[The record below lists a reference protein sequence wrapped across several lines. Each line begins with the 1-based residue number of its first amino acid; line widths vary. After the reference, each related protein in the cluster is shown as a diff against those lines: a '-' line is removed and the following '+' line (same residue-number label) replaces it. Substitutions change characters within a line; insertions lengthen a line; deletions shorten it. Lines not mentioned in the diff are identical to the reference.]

1 MTIPDGVPATFPEP
15 APAPRSAPEP
25 EWRRLDTRMLFVHPA
40 KELLRFLPVLVALA
54 VAGSA
59 SGRLDWQVLGVVVP
73 IALGVLR
80 YLTTSFRL
88 TAGRIELKRGLL
100 NRTVTA
106 TPLDRVR
113 TVDLTASPIHRLL
126 GLTTVRIG
134 TGVTTGDDAG
144 LDLDGL
150 RVAEARALRETLLV
164 AAAPTTATPDG
175 VAPTPDLPLARFRPS
190 WLRFAPFTGSGLV
203 IAAAG
208 LGLLGQFSNDL
219 GFWDDVDPEPQRFDG
234 APSYLLVAVLVAAAL
249 LGVLVLSVLGYLVTN
264 WGFQLTH
271 PPGTWHLRRGLLT
284 TRETSLDEDR
294 IAGVGLGEPLALRAA
309 RGRHLVAIVTG
320 VNRSESGSSTL
331 VPPAPQ
337 DVAPA
342 VAAAVLGTPE
352 PVSAPLRTHGPAA
365 VRRRWTRAVGPAL
378 AVPLGAVVVGLAGGP
393 WWPVAPAL
401 AVVALAAGLAAD
413 RVAGLGHALVARHV
427 VARAGSLT
435 RRRDALQAD
444 HVIGW
449 TLRDTWFQR
458 RVGLV
463 TLHATTAGGSGA
475 VTVLDVPEPDAVRL
489 ADEALPGLASQFL
502 ESPQRVG

>member
-1 MTIPDGVPATFPEP
+1 MTIPDGAPGTFPEP
-15 APAPRSAPEP
+15 ATAPASAPEP

-164 AAAPTTATPDG
+164 AAAPPTATPDG
-175 VAPTPDLPLARFRPS
+175 VPPTPELPLARFRPS

-219 GFWDDVDPEPQRFDG
+219 GFWDDVDPEPQRFEG
-234 APSYLLVAVLVAAAL
+234 APSYLLVAALVAAAL

-352 PVSAPLRTHGPAA
+352 PVPPRCARTVRPPSAAAGPGPSGRRSWCRSPPSWSGWRAGRGGRW
-365 VRRRWTRAVGPAL
+365 RRRW
-378 AVPLGAVVVGLAGGP
+378 P
-393 WWPVAPAL
+393 WWPSPRGSPPTGWPVSATPL
-401 AVVALAAGLAAD
+401 WPGTSSP
-413 RVAGLGHALVARHV
+413 
-427 VARAGSLT
+427 ARAASPVAAT
-435 RRRDALQAD
+435 RCRP
-444 HVIGW
+444 
-449 TLRDTWFQR
+449 
-458 RVGLV
+458 
-463 TLHATTAGGSGA
+463 TT
-475 VTVLDVPEPDAVRL
+475 
-489 ADEALPGLASQFL
+489 
-502 ESPQRVG
+502 